1 MSDRD
6 TKAKEYD
13 AVVSGLRDEPCA
25 FKRQC
30 FRDGWDAAIA
40 ALPDMVKP
48 LEFSGP
54 VTSMTARTP
63 FGEYLVEKDGEYGWG
78 FWSPGMDID
87 YDPKGGFHPSPEAA
101 KAAVQ
106 AHRIAAILSALGV
119 QGGEA

>member
-40 ALPDMVKP
+40 ALPDMVRP
-48 LEFSGP
+48 LVWYDYGTVEAP
-54 VTSMTARTP
+54 TSM
-63 FGEYLVEKDGEYGWG
+63 GSVVEQN
-78 FWSPGMDID
+78 
-87 YDPKGGFHPSPEAA
+87 GGFYRIRQVSLGTWIIEGDLNGEHPTLEAA
-101 KAAVQ
+101 KAAAQ
-106 AHRIAAILSALGV
+106 AHHTAAIVSAFGV

>member
-13 AVVSGLRDEPCA
+13 AVVAGLRDEPCA

-40 ALPDMVKP
+40 SKDVTTVRALEVVLSRLKMDP
-48 LEFSGP
+48 E
-54 VTSMTARTP
+54 TARI
-63 FGEYLVEKDGEYGWG
+63 
-78 FWSPGMDID
+78 M
-87 YDPKGGFHPSPEAA
+87 
-101 KAAVQ
+101 KA
-106 AHRIAAILSALGV
+106 HLGNERSAFGV

>member
-48 LEFSGP
+48 LEWGKASETKWLAGDYQINEHSLGEFVLTCKGRCIGVRSGGAAFRFS
-54 VTSMTARTP
+54 
-63 FGEYLVEKDGEYGWG
+63 
-78 FWSPGMDID
+78 
-87 YDPKGGFHPSPEAA
+87 
-101 KAAVQ
+101 KAAAQ
-106 AHRIAAILSALGV
+106 AHHTAAILSAFGV